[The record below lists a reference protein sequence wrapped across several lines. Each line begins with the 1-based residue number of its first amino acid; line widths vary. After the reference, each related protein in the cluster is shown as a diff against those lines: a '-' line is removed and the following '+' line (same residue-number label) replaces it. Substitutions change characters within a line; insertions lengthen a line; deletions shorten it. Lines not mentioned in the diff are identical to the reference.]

1 MKRVQ
6 GGLTVLLG
14 TCILFFPLALG
25 FAGHPAIMWNS
36 WLIGVAILIV
46 SAGSAV
52 AQVPRAWQEGADLA
66 MGVWLI
72 VSPWILGFAGF
83 VPARNCTMAAGLL
96 VLAIAFWRIVSD
108 IDVRKWMQGHHL
120 TR

>member
-14 TCILFFPLALG
+14 AFILISPLVLG

-36 WLIGVAILIV
+36 WLTGVAILIV
-46 SAGSAV
+46 AAGSAV
-52 AQVPRAWQEGADLA
+52 AQVPRVWQEGADLA
-66 MGVWLI
+66 LGLWLL
-72 VSPWILGFAGF
+72 VSPWLLGFAAY
-83 VPARNCTMAAGLL
+83 VPARNCTMVAGLL
-96 VLAIAFWRIVSD
+96 VLAIAFWRIMSD
-108 IDVRKWMQGHHL
+108 IDMRKWMQAHHL